1 MRTIKK
7 LKRTIV
13 FILKLALFVSLFGI
27 FFGIFGINNP
37 WLFNLNRTTGVT
49 MLTFAVLGIA
59 LMSVYGG
66 YAIGTQ
72 KSKPIVYSMSLAAII
87 TDLVTHLQLSIMNT
101 SEKNNPY
108 FVYETPHLLL
118 LVIVLQVLV
127 IIFFAYFGNFVYF
140 SLEPPE
146 KCCVI
151 SSSRQSLGNI
161 IPKINKF
168 KKQYEVDEII
178 RFDAPDVLDV
188 IARNDTVFLYDVPV
202 RERIV
207 LTEYC
212 YQKQKNIYYNFEM
225 SDVVSQGAKY
235 MTLDDKS
242 LVMHVAK
249 DLTMEQRIVKRL
261 MDLGVSLIAL
271 ILTSPIMLG
280 CALAIKL
287 EDGGKVFYKQ
297 KRLTKYGR
305 VFEVYKFRTMKEEN
319 SIHKSVTADDDR
331 ITKVGTLLRKYRI
344 DELPQMLNILKG
356 DMTVVG
362 PRPEMLE
369 NVEKYTGELPEFSYR
384 LRMKAGL
391 TGLAQI
397 SGKYNTSPKDKL
409 VMDLMYIENYSIWQD
424 LKLIFQTITVFFK
437 ASESTEAFGAEE
449 LYDFDEDREKNRR
462 SRNSRKKRQ
471 EATDTEKEP
480 AAPEKPEEAETGSE
494 KEGD

>member
-1 MRTIKK
+1 MHAIIKK
-7 LKRTIV
+7 LKRTVV
-13 FILKLALFVSLFGI
+13 FILKLALFAALFGI

-37 WLFNLNRTTGVT
+37 WLFNLSRTTGVT
-49 MLTFAVLGIA
+49 MVTFVVLGIA

-66 YAIGTQ
+66 YSIGTQ
-72 KSKPIVYSMSLAAII
+72 KSKPIVHSMALATVI

-101 SEKNNPY
+101 SENNNDH

-118 LVIVLQVLV
+118 LVILLQILV
-127 IIFFAYFGNFVYF
+127 IVFFAYFGNYVYF

-161 IPKINKF
+161 IPKIRRF
-168 KKQYEVDEII
+168 SKQYEIDEII
-178 RFDAPDVLDV
+178 RYDDPNILD
-188 IARNDTVFLYDVPV
+188 IILRNNTVFLYDVPA
-202 RERIV
+202 RERNDLISF
-207 LTEYC
+207 C
-212 YQKQKNIYYNFEM
+212 YQTQKNIYYNFETI
-225 SDVVSQGAKY
+225 DVVSQGAKY
-235 MTLDDKS
+235 VTLDDKS
-242 LVMHVAK
+242 MVMYTAK

-261 MDLGVSLIAL
+261 TDLAVSIVGLVV
-271 ILTSPIMLG
+271 TSPIMLG
-280 CALAIKL
+280 CAIAIKL
-287 EDGGKVFYKQ
+287 DDGGKILYKQ

-319 SIHKSVTADDDR
+319 SIHKSVTENDDR
-331 ITKVGTLLRKYRI
+331 ITRVGKVLRKFRI
-344 DELPQMLNILKG
+344 DELPQLINILNG

-369 NVEKYTGELPEFSYR
+369 NVEKYTNELPEFSYR

-424 LKLIFQTITVFFK
+424 FKLIFQTITVFLN
-437 ASESTEAFGAEE
+437 ASESTEAFGKDE
-449 LYDFDEDREKNRR
+449 LYDFDNDRERDRKENRHEQ
-462 SRNSRKKRQ
+462 KK
-471 EATDTEKEP
+471 E
-480 AAPEKPEEAETGSE
+480 
-494 KEGD
+494 